1 VTESDI
7 ERMRNALHAA
17 NTDANKC
24 RDALKDILRL
34 CDENRRGIV
43 SEIETLALRTLGQLS

>member
-1 VTESDI
+1 MTDMDI
-7 ERMRNALHAA
+7 ERMRNALHDA

>member
-1 VTESDI
+1 MTDSDI
-7 ERMRNALHAA
+7 ERMRDALHDA

>member
-1 VTESDI
+1 MTPSEVNQ
-7 ERMRNALHAA
+7 MREALHRA
-17 NTDANKC
+17 NVDANNF

-43 SEIETLALRTLGQLS
+43 SEIEGIAQRTLGVLS

>member
-1 VTESDI
+1 MTDMDI
-7 ERMRNALHAA
+7 ERMRNALHDA

-43 SEIETLALRTLGQLS
+43 SEIETLALRTLGELS

>member
-1 VTESDI
+1 MTPSEVNQ
-7 ERMRNALHAA
+7 MREALHRA
-17 NTDANKC
+17 NVDANNF

-43 SEIETLALRTLGQLS
+43 SEIEGIAQRTLGVMS

>member
-1 VTESDI
+1 MTPSEVNQ
-7 ERMRNALHAA
+7 MREALHRA
-17 NTDANKC
+17 NVDANNF

>member
-1 VTESDI
+1 MSEADI
-7 ERMRNALHAA
+7 ERMRDALHAA

-34 CDENRRGIV
+34 CEENRRGIV
-43 SEIETLALRTLGQLS
+43 WQIETVARRTLGELS

>member
-1 VTESDI
+1 
-7 ERMRNALHAA
+7 MRDALHAA
-17 NTDANKC
+17 NTDANNC

>member
-1 VTESDI
+1 VTDSDI
-7 ERMRNALHAA
+7 ERMRDALHDA

>member
-1 VTESDI
+1 MTPSEVNQ
-7 ERMRNALHAA
+7 MREALHRA
-17 NTDANKC
+17 NVDANNF

-43 SEIETLALRTLGQLS
+43 SEIETLALRTLGVLS

>member
-1 VTESDI
+1 MSEVDV
-7 ERMRNALHAA
+7 ERMRDALHAA

-43 SEIETLALRTLGQLS
+43 SEIETLALRTLGELS